1 MKSIFIKTAVFI
13 LFSNFIISCTDV
25 IDVDVPNGGER
36 LVVEASIKWEKGT
49 SGQEQTIILSK
60 STEYFEDNSF
70 IGVVGAIVQVT
81 NNITG
86 DSFVF
91 NDQTDGNYTTSSFI
105 PIINDSYTLTIIYDG
120 QTYTGTETLFSVSD
134 IISVEQDVFSGFGE
148 DEIQVRIYF
157 DDPEGIDNYYTS
169 EFISPHRPFRA
180 LTTRDDEFSDGNENF
195 IEFDD
200 EDLVVGDV
208 VTISLHGVSEH
219 YYNYATILE
228 HQAGGSGP
236 FSSTPVQLTGN
247 CKNINNPDEEVLG
260 YFRLG
265 EVDTINYTIN

>member
-1 MKSIFIKTAVFI
+1 MKSIFIKTLIFVLFCGFI
-13 LFSNFIISCTDV
+13 TSCTDV

-36 LVVEASIKWEKGT
+36 LVIDASIKWEKGT
-49 SGQEQTIILSK
+49 TGQDQTIILSK
-60 STEYFEDNSF
+60 STEYFSDNSF
-70 IGVVGAIVQVT
+70 VGVVGALVQVT
-81 NNITG
+81 NNTTG

-91 NDQTDGNYTTSSFI
+91 NDQADGNYTTSNFI
-105 PIINDSYTLTIIYDG
+105 PILNDTYTLTVVYDAE
-120 QTYTGTETLFSVSD
+120 TYTGTETLFSVSD
-134 IISVEQDVFSGFGE
+134 ITSIEQDVFSGFGE
-148 DEIQVRIYF
+148 DEIQVRIFF
-157 DDPEGIDNYYTS
+157 DDPAGIHNYYTA
-169 EFISPHRPFRA
+169 EFISPHIPFRD

-200 EDLVVGDV
+200 EDLVAGDV

-228 HQAGGSGP
+228 NQAGENGP

-247 CKNINNPDEEVLG
+247 CKNLNNPDEEVLG

-265 EVDTINYTIN
+265 EVDTIDYTIN